1 MTNVLQKIKHEFLKV
16 LPPTIFFFFSF
27 NIVAITSAL
36 MMRGHGI
43 EISSFLE
50 ATILALIVG
59 KVILVVD
66 HTPFVNKFPDKPLI
80 YNIAWKTFIYMVVV
94 FIVRYFEHF
103 IPYFRELGGFAEA
116 HQQILSEFAW
126 RRFVAIQLWL
136 FVLFVFYSVLVEL
149 VRALGKERV
158 VKMFFG

>member
-1 MTNVLQKIKHEFLKV
+1 MTNILQRIKHEFLHV
-16 LPPTIFFFFSF
+16 LPPTIFFLFAF
-27 NIVAITSAL
+27 NIVAIT
-36 MMRGHGI
+36 
-43 EISSFLE
+43 
-50 ATILALIVG
+50 TILLLKERGVDVPPVLMATFLALVVG
-59 KVILVVD
+59 KVILIAD
-66 HTPFVNKFPDKPLI
+66 HLPFINKFPDKPLI

-103 IPYFRELGGFAEA
+103 IPAFREHGGIVEA
-116 HQQILSEFAW
+116 HQQLLREFAW